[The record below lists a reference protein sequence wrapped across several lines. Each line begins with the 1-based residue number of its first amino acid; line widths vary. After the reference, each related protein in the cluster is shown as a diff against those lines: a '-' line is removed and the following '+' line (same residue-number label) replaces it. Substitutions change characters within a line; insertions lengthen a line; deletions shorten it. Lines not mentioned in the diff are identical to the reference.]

1 MEPEEIIEQEI
12 DWRTDYVMR
21 LAKRL
26 FQINLALSV
35 VAAMIVAVALCAAL
49 FTLRP
54 EALVTVPTL
63 GAGLLCELFYYQQ
76 SRNGFLKRRVFGWG
90 YSAFINVLCTAGFV
104 ACFFQDGTRIDPLL
118 VLLALYPAFFL
129 AISVYAL
136 VLIWKS
142 GGIEQANESETISF
156 DTDGAEHQL

>member
-1 MEPEEIIEQEI
+1 METEEIIEQEI

-21 LAKRL
+21 LARRL

-35 VAAMIVAVALCAAL
+35 VAAVIVAVALCAAL
-49 FTLRP
+49 FTFRP
-54 EALVTVPTL
+54 EPLVAVPSL

-76 SRNGFLKRRVFGWG
+76 SRNVFLKRRVFGWV

-104 ACFFQDGTRIDPLL
+104 AYFVHDTHTEPLVAL
-118 VLLALYPAFFL
+118 AALYPIFFL
-129 AISVYAL
+129 GVSVYAL

-142 GGIEQANESETISF
+142 NKIDQESISEKALV
-156 DTDGAEHQL
+156 DNHDVGN